1 MTSCA
6 LGLFRNVMR
15 SLSGC
20 FESGALSVPK
30 LLDGIIW
37 VRCFETAA
45 LSDVSERPAIKKTL
59 SVLESVFFMV

>member
-20 FESGALSVPK
+20 FESGALSVLK
-30 LLDGIIW
+30 LLDGIIR

-45 LSDVSERPAIKKTL
+45 LSGRFRTAGNKKDA
-59 SVLESVFFMV
+59 F